1 MGTPSRIASLLPS
14 ATEMLFA
21 LGLGDRVVAV
31 SHECDYPEEATSLP
45 RITVSRIDSNASSS
59 TIDQAV
65 QQALAEGQP
74 LYEID
79 LALLESVDCDLLITQ
94 SQCDVCA
101 ISQDQVLASIKTL
114 GLSDHISVMTLH
126 PETLEDVFRDL
137 MHIGRACGAAERS
150 ESLVEEYR
158 QRVARVGHRL
168 GHLKNRD
175 RPRVAM
181 VEWIDPLMLAG
192 NWIPEIFHLAGGRGP
207 ADESAGKSITTSW
220 QGVVT
225 FAPEVLVLCP
235 CGFDVNRTRIE
246 AEPITAWPHFS
257 SLPAVRDGRCY
268 AIDGNAYFNRSGP
281 RLVESLEILAHLL
294 HPRKI
299 ASPDAANRRQ
309 GAWKQL
315 FHEKSSPA
323 RQKI

>member
-1 MGTPSRIASLLPS
+1 MGTPSRIVSLLPS

-31 SHECDYPEEATSLP
+31 SHECDYPEQAASLP
-45 RITVSRIDSNASSS
+45 RVTVSRIDSNTSSS

-65 QQALAEGQP
+65 QLALAEGES

-79 LALLESVDCDLLITQ
+79 HALLERVDCDLLITQ

-101 ISQDQVLASIKTL
+101 ISQDQVFDSIKTL
-114 GLSDHISVMTLH
+114 GLSDRISVMTLH
-126 PETLEDVFRDL
+126 PKTLEDVFRDL
-137 MHIGRACGAAERS
+137 MQIGHACGEAERA
-150 ESLVEEYR
+150 ESLVAEYR

-168 GHLKNRD
+168 GHFEDRD

-192 NWIPEIFHLAGGRGP
+192 NWIPEILHLAGGRGP
-207 ADESAGKSITTSW
+207 GDVSTGKSITTSW
-220 QGVVT
+220 EQVVT

-235 CGFDVNRTRIE
+235 CGFDVNRTCIE
-246 AEPITAWPHFS
+246 AEPLTAWPHFS

-294 HPRKI
+294 HPQKI
-299 ASPDAANRRQ
+299 GEPVVANRRG